1 MNEIFQLNRFYY
13 LFKKL
18 LYEKKGHF
26 IGAFV
31 LVFAFVM
38 FLYSS
43 SGSIKEGRFYEPT
56 EAFSIGL
63 IICGSLWISIS
74 LNYFSP
80 KEEGYSY
87 LTLPASYFEKWLTVV
102 LTGILFFVIY
112 CICFR
117 IWDIAMTEYFKA
129 HVDTQAKFYKK
140 LLPEIKVMSF
150 NMKDSLYVKRTYLI
164 FLNTMALV
172 AVGGLYFNRIA
183 WVKACLFIIGS
194 FFVYSFIFNQAGAF
208 LFSKEIT
215 SFFYIDGIRIDGE
228 KYITY
233 DEPYRTF
240 RTIFFYAILPILLWI
255 IALVRMKEKEI

>member
-31 LVFAFVM
+31 LIFAFVM
-38 FLYSS
+38 FLYNS
-43 SGSIKEGRFYEPT
+43 SGNIRDGHFYNQAES
-56 EAFSIGL
+56 FSIGL
-63 IICGSLWISIS
+63 VICGGIWISIS

-80 KEEGYSY
+80 NEEGYSY

-102 LTGILFFVIY
+102 LTGVLFFIIY
-112 CICFR
+112 CIGFR
-117 IWDIAMTEYFKA
+117 IWDMAMTAYFKA
-129 HVDTQAKFYKK
+129 HVDTHAYFYKK
-140 LLPEIKVMSF
+140 ILPEIKVMSF
-150 NMKDSLYVKRTYLI
+150 NMEDNIYLSMPYLF
-164 FLNTMALV
+164 FLNLTALV
-172 AVGGLYFNRIA
+172 AVGGLYFNRLA
-183 WVKACLFIIGS
+183 WVKACLFAIG
-194 FFVYSFIFNQAGAF
+194 FFWVYIFIFNQAGVF

-228 KYITY
+228 KYIIY